1 MPRVT
6 DQMGRT
12 VDVPDTPS
20 RIVSLV
26 PSQTELLYDLGL
38 EEEVLGITEYCVH
51 PEHWLQEKSIVGG
64 TKNTKLKQVE
74 QLEPDLIIGN
84 KEENT
89 KRKIEK
95 LEKKHPVWMSDVQDV
110 PDALWMI
117 RELGRIT
124 GKGEKA
130 EELASR
136 IEAGFEGLKK
146 ESRDRKRIPT
156 AYFIWKDPWMV
167 AASGSFIDAV
177 LHITG
182 HRNVFQPPFPD
193 RIQTSIDAGKASEQY
208 PSIELEELES
218 LNPERILLSSE
229 PYSFEERHR
238 QEMVERFPVAEV
250 KLVDGEM
257 FSWYGSR
264 LEKATDYL
272 MAFTKS
278 TIRGITTSGAS

>member
-1 MPRVT
+1 MPSVK

-38 EEEVLGITEYCVH
+38 EKEVLGITEYCVH
-51 PEHWLQEKSIVGG
+51 PEHWLQEKTVVGG

-117 RELGRIT
+117 REIGRIT

-130 EELASR
+130 GELASR
-136 IEAGFEGLKK
+136 IEAGFESLKK

-156 AYFIWKDPWMV
+156 VYFIWKDPWMV

-193 RIQTSIDAGKASEQY
+193 RIQASIDAGKASEQY

-238 QEMVERFPVAEV
+238 QEMVERFPEAEV